1 MRNGKSSV
9 ATEFTHTIDG
19 RAENSK
25 VFFAVINPAT
35 GSPFAHCPDAS
46 RLQLDA
52 AVAAARR
59 AFRSWSLLSF
69 DERRGYLLRFAQILR
84 QRAEELIPLLVQEQ
98 GKPLAAARKEV
109 IGAPAQIEQVCSLEI
124 KTEVLRDD
132 PQCRIELRYRS
143 LGRGRYYRSVEFSGR
158 DRDRPSQSSPLH
170 GQHGSSQAF

>member
-59 AFRSWSLLSF
+59 VFRSWSLLSF

-109 IGAPAQIEQVCSLEI
+109 IGSPAQIEQVCSLEI

-132 PQCRIELRYRS
+132 PS
-143 LGRGRYYRSVEFSGR
+143 A
-158 DRDRPSQSSPLH
+158 
-170 GQHGSSQAF
+170 GSSCGTDLWAWQVLSLRGIFRSRSRSAESVKPSTRA